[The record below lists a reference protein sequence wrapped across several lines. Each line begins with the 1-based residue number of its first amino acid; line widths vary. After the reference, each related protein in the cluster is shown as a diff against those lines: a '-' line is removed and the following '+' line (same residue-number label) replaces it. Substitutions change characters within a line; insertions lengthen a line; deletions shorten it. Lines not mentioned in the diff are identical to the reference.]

1 MRLHSLSLTA
11 FGPFAETVTVD
22 FDALSDQG
30 LFLLSGPTGSGKST
44 LLDGVCFAL
53 FGRVPGERQAAGHL
67 HSDHAAPGVPPVVA
81 LEATIAGRRLLIERS
96 PAWSRPKKRGT
107 GTTTE
112 KARTLLQ
119 QRDGGRWVAVT
130 QRADEAGDHLSAL
143 LGMTLDQFLQVVL
156 LPQGAFATFLTADA
170 QERQRLLER
179 LFRTEVYREVESRL
193 AQMRRETAAASRE
206 HEARFTEALSRL
218 LEAGDRDLPTP
229 LEQEPLVM
237 GPEPVLAW
245 AAELSSTLTR
255 SAETSAG
262 RAAASRHEALA
273 ADEVVATARDHAAA
287 RHRGLAAR
295 ADLERLT
302 ADDAAAQTATRRL
315 DRAERAAPVLPLAS
329 VVHGSEKQLADL
341 ERSLSTAFDG
351 LRSDDEGPVR
361 RHPAVSHDVDAS
373 HEADDRAL
381 DPLQTILR
389 GGDDWD
395 LARLD
400 GVRRA
405 AHAMES
411 ALHHLLGLR
420 QDRDRLRDR
429 IAGHLARLEH
439 LAGEASA
446 LASRRQELP
455 ARVAEVEQR
464 IVETRALIDSRP
476 ATEARLRSVQ
486 ERLVAHQEAHRHAR
500 ELVEVAAR
508 LDEARTARVRAD
520 EHLRGVRE
528 RRVADMAAELAA
540 RLAVGDD
547 CPVCGSAEH
556 PRPAARADDHV
567 DADVE
572 ERAQSLLDDA
582 DVVWTALRDRHHT
595 LTLQRD
601 RALAIAGDDPDDLH
615 GELDALRAGLDSA
628 DAATADLPALES
640 ELTRLSDELG
650 AAQRAADDLREQ
662 QVAERAVLEDLE
674 SRQEHLEQRIV
685 ATLEDADLTSL
696 MPADLT
702 TDDVE
707 TLRSDHAARVES
719 VDRIRD
725 LVVSI
730 TDAREALAAHRARL
744 GDAAH
749 AAGFGSSAEAVAA
762 AMPPDEMIALRQ
774 RLATRRAELDRCAAV
789 LAEQAMIEALA
800 TSPIDLRAAE
810 EAAATASVRADDD
823 ARASHRTAER
833 AARVTELSQDLADLA
848 EAWEPVRRRLEVVTD
863 LASTADGRGEHNAWR
878 ISLSSYVLAE
888 RLRQVVDAA
897 NDRLSVMLPRYV
909 LAHSEVRTGT
919 ERRGGLGLVVLDQW
933 SGRPRPAG
941 TLSGGET
948 FVVSL
953 ALALGL
959 ADVVT
964 AEAGAI
970 DIGTLF
976 VDEGFGSLDSE
987 TLDDVLDTLDQ
998 LRDGGRVVGLVSHV
1012 SEMRERIPAEVRVR
1026 PLTHGSTVEVVTG

>member
-1 MRLHSLSLTA
+1 MRLHSLSITA

-22 FDALSDQG
+22 FDSLSDQG

-53 FGRVPGERQAAGHL
+53 FGRVPGERQSAGHL
-67 HSDHAAPGVPPVVA
+67 HSDHAAPGVPPVVV

-119 QRDGGRWVAVT
+119 QREGGRWVALT

-193 AQMRRETAAASRE
+193 AQMRREAAAASRD
-206 HEARFTEALSRL
+206 HEARFVEALSRL
-218 LEAGDRDLPTP
+218 LEAGDRDLPPP
-229 LEQEPLVM
+229 LEQEPSAR
-237 GPEPVLAW
+237 GPEPVLTW
-245 AAELSSTLTR
+245 AAELRSTLVDSAAT
-255 SAETSAG
+255 SAE
-262 RAAASRHEALA
+262 RAASSRREALA
-273 ADEVVATARDHAAA
+273 AEQVITAARAHAAA

-295 ADLERLT
+295 ADLERLAT
-302 ADDAAAQTATRRL
+302 EDAAAQTATRRL
-315 DRAERAAPVLPLAS
+315 ERAERATPVLPLAS
-329 VVHGSEKQLADL
+329 VVRGSEDQLADL
-341 ERSLSTAFDG
+341 EHSLETAFDD
-351 LRSDDEGPVR
+351 LRSDEWPAR
-361 RHPAVSHDVDAS
+361 RAGATSDDDG
-373 HEADDRAL
+373 ADDRAVAA
-381 DPLQTILR
+381 LR
-389 GGDDWD
+389 PTSATEGDWD

-405 AHAMES
+405 AQAVE
-411 ALHHLLGLR
+411 AVLHRVLDLR
-420 QDRDRLRDR
+420 QDRDRLVAR
-429 IAGHLARLEH
+429 IAHHHARLAGLAR
-439 LAGEASA
+439 EAST

-464 IVETRALIDSRP
+464 IAEGHALMDSRS
-476 ATEARLRSVQ
+476 ATEERLRTIQ
-486 ERLVAHQEAHRHAR
+486 ERLAARQEAQRHDR
-500 ELVEVAAR
+500 ELAEVGAR
-508 LDEARTARVRAD
+508 LDEAMTARIRAD

-528 RRVADMAAELAA
+528 RRVADMAAELAT

-547 CPVCGSAEH
+547 CPVCGSIEH
-556 PRPAARADDHV
+556 PRPAPRAHDHV

-582 DVVWTALRDRHHT
+582 DVVWTTLRDRHHT

-601 RALAIAGDDPDDLH
+601 RARGVAGSEQDDLH
-615 GELDALRAGLDSA
+615 GDLDALRARLDRA
-628 DAATADLPALES
+628 DVAAADLSALES
-640 ELTRLSDELG
+640 AHQRLSEELG
-650 AAQRAADDLREQ
+650 SAQRAADALREQ
-662 QVAERAVLEDLE
+662 EVAERAVVEDLE
-674 SRQEHLEQRIV
+674 TRREHLERRIV
-685 ATLEDADLTSL
+685 ATLQEADLTPL
-696 MPADLT
+696 LPTDPT
-702 TDDVE
+702 TEDVE
-707 TLRSDHAARVES
+707 ALRIEHAARVAS
-719 VDRIRD
+719 ADRVRD

-730 TDAREALAAHRARL
+730 TDARERLSGHRTRLA
-744 GDAAH
+744 DAART
-749 AAGFGSSAEAVAA
+749 AGFESPEEAVAA
-762 AMPPDEMIALRQ
+762 ALPTDEINALRQ
-774 RLATRRAELDRCAAV
+774 RLTTRRAELDRCAAV
-789 LAEQAMIEALA
+789 LAEPAVVEALDA
-800 TSPIDLRAAE
+800 SPTDLRGAE

-823 ARASHRTAER
+823 ARAAHRAAER
-833 AARVTELSQDLADLA
+833 AARVTELTQQLTDLA
-848 EAWEPVRRRLEVVTD
+848 EAWEPVRRRLEIVSD

-909 LAHSEVRTGT
+909 LAHSEVRTGA

-1012 SEMRERIPAEVRVR
+1012 SEMRERIPAQVRVR